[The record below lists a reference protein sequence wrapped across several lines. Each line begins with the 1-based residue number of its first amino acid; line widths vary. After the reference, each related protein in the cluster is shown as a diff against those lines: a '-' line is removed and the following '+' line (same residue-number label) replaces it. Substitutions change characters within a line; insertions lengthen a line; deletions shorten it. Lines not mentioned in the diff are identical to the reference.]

1 MSAPLPSAK
10 SPPSHV
16 AIILDGNGRWARER
30 GLVRAEGHAEGAR
43 SVREVVRTCREVGVR
58 WLTLYAFSLA
68 NWQRPQAEVEA
79 LMRLLIRFSEREAV
93 ELKERGI
100 AVQVIGD
107 LDELPTATRRAVEH
121 LVASTRPEGGAE
133 PTMTLSLA
141 LSYGGRRDIL
151 DAMRAL
157 AVRVKAGQLL
167 PEELD
172 ERWLRA
178 QMSTRE
184 LPDVDLLVRTGGE
197 QRLSDFLLLESAY
210 AELYFTPVLWP
221 DFREHHLLEALD
233 TFARRERRFGLTGD
247 QVQQTRV
254 DA

>member
-16 AIILDGNGRWARER
+16 AIIMDGNGRWARER

-121 LVASTRPEGGAE
+121 LVESTRQGAE
-133 PTMTLSLA
+133 PAMTLSLA